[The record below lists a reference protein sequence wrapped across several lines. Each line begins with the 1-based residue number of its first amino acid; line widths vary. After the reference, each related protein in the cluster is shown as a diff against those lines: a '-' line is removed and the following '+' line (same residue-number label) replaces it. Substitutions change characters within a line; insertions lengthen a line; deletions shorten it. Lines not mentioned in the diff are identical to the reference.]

1 MKPGGYTHRESGDNF
16 LLGVALL
23 EAWRRQD
30 QHAFNAL
37 LATEPDNLYAAVV
50 AVCRVSTKITS
61 YLAWS
66 EQEVDHTYN
75 AARAWGVMRRDDL
88 GGDPAINESNKKE

>member
-1 MKPGGYTHRESGDNF
+1 VKPHGYTHRESGDNF

-30 QHAFNAL
+30 QHAFSAL
-37 LATEPDNLYAAVV
+37 LATESDLYAAVV
-50 AVCRVSTKITS
+50 AVCRVGTKIAS

-66 EQEVDHTYN
+66 EQQIDHAYD
-75 AARAWGVMRRDDL
+75 AARAYGAMLRDDL